1 MTLHLGLLPASGGRV
16 VLLPPKAK
24 EEEEKG
30 A

>member
-1 MTLHLGLLPASGGRV
+1 MTLHLDLLPASGGRV

-24 EEEEKG
+24 EEEKG